1 MQRAII
7 PVSLFM
13 MVSYLNYNPSP
24 TIMNLPI
31 QNNCVPEQGARRH
44 LCPECKDE
52 SEAANFSHERDHQPS
67 ANTVFMQGRL
77 GEWLVVGEE
86 MMLTS
91 NMKNMNNVT
100 INHIVLRH

>member
-13 MVSYLNYNPSP
+13 MVSYLNYNPNP

-31 QNNCVPEQGARRH
+31 QNNCVPEEGARRH
-44 LCPECKDE
+44 LCPECKDD
-52 SEAANFSHERDHQPS
+52 SEAANFSHERNNQPS
-67 ANTVFMQGRL
+67 VNTVFVQGRL

-86 MMLTS
+86 GMLTS
-91 NMKNMNNVT
+91 NMNNMTKVN
-100 INHIVLRH
+100 IQYIAFLY